1 VPYLVP
7 LPMMFLQV
15 FTSFI
20 QTLVFIMLTMMYIS
34 GSLEEAHWY
43 SKLHGGFCLM
53 KKLVI
58 SGLMTIAVS
67 LCAGLAF
74 AADVSAAGAGIAQWT
89 VLAAGLAIGL
99 GAIGSGIGMGT
110 AIGGACEGTSR
121 NPEAGGKIT
130 TTMIIGLA
138 MIESLTIYAL
148 VIALLLLFAN
158 PYAKLITG

>member
-1 VPYLVP
+1 
-7 LPMMFLQV
+7 MKR
-15 FTSFI
+15 
-20 QTLVFIMLTMMYIS
+20 TLIVGLTMLAIT
-34 GSLEEAHWY
+34 L
-43 SKLHGGFCLM
+43 F
-53 KKLVI
+53 
-58 SGLMTIAVS
+58 
-67 LCAGLAF
+67 AGLAF
-74 AADVSAAGAGIAQWT
+74 AAEITAVNAGVYQWT

-148 VIALLLLFAN
+148 VIALILLFGN
-158 PYAKLITG
+158 PYLK

>member
-1 VPYLVP
+1 
-7 LPMMFLQV
+7 
-15 FTSFI
+15 
-20 QTLVFIMLTMMYIS
+20 
-34 GSLEEAHWY
+34 
-43 SKLHGGFCLM
+43 M

-110 AIGGACEGTSR
+110 AIGGACESTSR

>member
-1 VPYLVP
+1 MKKALVFGI
-7 LPMMFLQV
+7 L
-15 FTSFI
+15 
-20 QTLVFIMLTMMYIS
+20 TLVI
-34 GSLEEAHWY
+34 
-43 SKLHGGFCLM
+43 CLFA
-53 KKLVI
+53 
-58 SGLMTIAVS
+58 TA
-67 LCAGLAF
+67 AF
-74 AADVSAAGAGIAQWT
+74 AAEEGGDKTPIMMYT

-121 NPEAGGKIT
+121 NPEAGGRIL

-158 PYAKLITG
+158 PYTG

>member
-1 VPYLVP
+1 MKKVVIAGL
-7 LPMMFLQV
+7 MMLAV
-15 FTSFI
+15 C
-20 QTLVFIMLTMMYIS
+20 MIS
-34 GSLEEAHWY
+34 GVA
-43 SKLHGGFCLM
+43 
-53 KKLVI
+53 
-58 SGLMTIAVS
+58 
-67 LCAGLAF
+67 CAAEG
-74 AADVSAAGAGIAQWT
+74 AAGGSGIASMT

-148 VIALLLLFAN
+148 VVALLLLFAN
-158 PYAKLITG
+158 PYKALMGA